1 MPVAGEGG
9 AGWKSVP
16 VLSLTEG
23 CSPVVDFLSFLN
35 DATRCARFTLT
46 TMEDLQSFAQRHT
59 LSSAEKARIGRAR
72 AQSQTFSPSFA
83 GGDGG
88 ASRSRQ
94 VAAAKHNSK
103 QQLQARRAGGAAS
116 PSQSSIAS
124 SSPTSHVTEFRHTVT
139 GVQGNEE
146 YRAKKHSESAAARH
160 AVALASPS
168 SSSSLRGVDPEVL
181 AGLQST
187 LGSQSGGLL
196 TLTSS
201 LDYGRGLSGSGKF
214 AGSLNLDTG
223 SLHEPSA
230 SGDTSASAKWQ
241 RASQSSAYSPQGA
254 GNARSVAATVGT
266 GRARR
271 APHSSHSY
279 SLSLT
284 SFSTL
289 ENLAPGVPQGRS
301 ANTRSLDSHR
311 FSTSSTGSEAG
322 STGSSAACSARAT
335 KTRQPGPSAAALREF
350 DCTSNTGL
358 DLATTHSSSVDSRV
372 SVSPRGSSAYF
383 SGNAPANL
391 SSLSLARGPHG
402 TAHSDWLE
410 DSMRV
415 RSSGSERGSS
425 TDSDHGSSAYVSPRH
440 AVLGAGRSTLQ
451 RSADLPSTPTTDLL
465 LHADLLDGLTPES
478 SQTLMAV
485 LQQSGDSYE
494 LRHSESGRSA
504 DGSPAAWPTAGLA
517 SAAAPGS
524 RQAGAPPASHEAAL
538 LMSFAGSR
546 AKAANWAKPSHPA
559 QPSERRRFK

>member
-1 MPVAGEGG
+1 M
-9 AGWKSVP
+9 
-16 VLSLTEG
+16 
-23 CSPVVDFLSFLN
+23 D
-35 DATRCARFTLT
+35 
-46 TMEDLQSFAQRHT
+46 DLQNFAQRHT

-94 VAAAKHNSK
+94 VAAAKYSSK

-116 PSQSSIAS
+116 PGQSSLAS
-124 SSPTSHVTEFRHTVT
+124 STPTSHVTEFRHTVT

-168 SSSSLRGVDPEVL
+168 SASSLRGIDPEVL

-187 LGSQSGGLL
+187 LGSRSGPL

-201 LDYGRGLSGSGKF
+201 LDYGRGLNGSGNF

-241 RASQSSAYSPQGA
+241 LASHSSACSPQGA

-266 GRARR
+266 GHVRR

-279 SLSLT
+279 SRSLT

-301 ANTRSLDSHR
+301 ANTRSLDSRR
-311 FSTSSTGSEAG
+311 FSTSSTGSDGG
-322 STGSSAACSARAT
+322 STGSSAAYSARAT
-335 KTRQPGPSAAALREF
+335 KARQLGPSPAALREF

-383 SGNAPANL
+383 SGNTAGQL
-391 SSLSLARGPHG
+391 SGLSLARGLHD
-402 TAHSDWLE
+402 TTHSGCLE

-425 TDSDHGSSAYVSPRH
+425 ASSDHGDSTYISPRH
-440 AVLGAGRSTLQ
+440 AVLGAGRCALERST
-451 RSADLPSTPTTDLL
+451 DLPSTPTADLL
-465 LHADLLDGLTPES
+465 LHVDLLDGLTPES

-485 LQQSGDSYE
+485 LQQSGGSYE
-494 LRHSESGRSA
+494 LRHTESGRSA
-504 DGSPAAWPTAGLA
+504 DCSPAAWPTAGLP
-517 SAAAPGS
+517 SAAAPGN
-524 RQAGAPPASHEAAL
+524 RHAGKPPPSHEAAL
-538 LMSFAGSR
+538 LQSFASSR

-559 QPSERRRFK
+559 HPTDRRHFK